1 MRPNDMCPLL
11 YPYNK
16 ENNITTIDN
25 SNIHDKI
32 NIINNGKNENNNT
45 STDDIISDQCL
56 IYSKPYESNVRRNEQ
71 IQSAIKQTKLVEDFI
86 AVRQQAAMN
95 RARGA
100 GHIMGV
106 ADILGSSPFVN
117 LNERGN
123 LIIIINFQHSF
134 NLFFCIKLKILTLN

>member
-1 MRPNDMCPLL
+1 MFFFFLL
-11 YPYNK
+11 V
-16 ENNITTIDN
+16 
-25 SNIHDKI
+25 
-32 NIINNGKNENNNT
+32 
-45 STDDIISDQCL
+45 
-56 IYSKPYESNVRRNEQ
+56 YSKPYESNLRRNEQ

-106 ADILGSSPFVN
+106 ADILGGSPFVN

-123 LIIIINFQHSF
+123 LIIIISFQHSF
-134 NLFFCIKLKILTLN
+134 IIIICIKLKILTLN